1 MATSDKRKVLVTGGA
16 GKRLQFPDLI
26 GKNPTR

>member
-1 MATSDKRKVLVTGGA
+1 MASQNKRKVLITCGA